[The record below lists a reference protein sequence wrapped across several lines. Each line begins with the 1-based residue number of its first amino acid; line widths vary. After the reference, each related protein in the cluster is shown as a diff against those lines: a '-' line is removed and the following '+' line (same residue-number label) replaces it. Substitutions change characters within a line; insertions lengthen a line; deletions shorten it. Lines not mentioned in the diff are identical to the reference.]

1 MDETTLQMVQRHVR
15 RGEALVLRQRELV
28 AKIIDAG
35 RDPHQAESI
44 LTMLEDAQD
53 QHVAHLE
60 RITD

>member
-15 RGEALVLRQRELV
+15 RGEVLVLRQRELV

-35 RDPHQAESI
+35 RDPDQAESI
-44 LTMLEDAQD
+44 LAMLEDAQD

-60 RITD
+60 RIID